1 MATNPPAALPV
12 APAVNPR
19 VLQAQ
24 ANPVPSATPA
34 ARPQGEVR
42 AGSLTVSGTTRTAQD
57 TMLQKADGL
66 VAKARQDFKLDQKPL
81 PPPRDHF
88 ERVSRTLDTHS
99 RLEQMSDSD
108 PKAKVAAD
116 QLVRDLQQTGKAWK
130 VNFGLSSNGRPLN
143 ETEILGSESSLA
155 TAGLQSRFNAA
166 KDEALLNN
174 DPNKSTI
181 SRAELQAATRN
192 QNLPAPLRAAADAVL
207 RQYDADPFMSRYQ
220 AWDSERMVLPA
231 LRNASATSSNP
242 PEVSTEISSQIT
254 RIAWQEP
261 GGQSNQ
267 VSQQGLDRARE
278 ELRGY
283 ERNRSGTGWTQEK
296 IDQQRAVLD
305 AVQNVLTANQGK
317 PVALDRVKPTV
328 LAQLTQE
335 SPQGVGQIS
344 VDSLIGR
351 LDKHDV
357 YGEDQKDK
365 KVERREIVN
374 ELLYG
379 RLSPPERWMLNRV
392 LQERYPSQGHVAN
405 PPSRDV
411 LGDWM
416 RNLQENVKPVTPQSP
431 VDVQTS

>member
-1 MATNPPAALPV
+1 MSTNPPAQAV
-12 APAVNPR
+12 APTGNPR

-24 ANPVPSATPA
+24 ANPVPPTAPA

-42 AGSLTVSGTTRTAQD
+42 AGSLTVSNTTRTAQD
-57 TMLQKADGL
+57 AMLQKADGV

-88 ERVSRTLDTHS
+88 ERVSRTLDTHR
-99 RLEQMSDSD
+99 RLEQLSASE
-108 PKAKVAAD
+108 PKAKEAAD
-116 QLVRDLQQTGKAWK
+116 RLLSDLQQTGRAWK

-143 ETEILGSESSLA
+143 DREILGSESSLA
-155 TAGLQSRFNAA
+155 TTGLQAQFNAA

-174 DPNKSTI
+174 DPDKSTI
-181 SRAELQAATRN
+181 SRAELQAATLN
-192 QNLPAPLRAAADAVL
+192 QKLPAPLRAAAAAVL
-207 RQYDADPFMSRYQ
+207 RQYGADPFTSRYQ

-231 LRNASATSSNP
+231 LRSASATSSGP
-242 PEVSTEISSQIT
+242 HEVSMEISNQIT
-254 RIAWQEP
+254 RIAWREP

-267 VSQQGLDRARE
+267 VSQQGLDLARE

-283 ERNRSGTGWTQEK
+283 ERNRGGTGWTQEK

-305 AVQNVLTANQGK
+305 AVQNVLNENQGK
-317 PVALDRVKPTV
+317 PVALDRVTPVV

-335 SPQGVGQIS
+335 SPQGVGQVS

-431 VDVQTS
+431 VEVQTS

>member
-1 MATNPPAALPV
+1 MSTNPSAALPV
-12 APAVNPR
+12 APAANPR

-24 ANPVPSATPA
+24 ANPVPPTTPA
-34 ARPQGEVR
+34 VRPQGEVR
-42 AGSLTVSGTTRTAQD
+42 AGSLTVSNTTRTAQD
-57 TMLQKADGL
+57 AMLQKADGL

-88 ERVSRTLDTHS
+88 ERASRTVDTHR
-99 RLEQMSDSD
+99 RLEQLAASN
-108 PKAKVAAD
+108 PGAKAAAD
-116 QLVRDLQQTGKAWK
+116 RLLNDLQQTGQGWK

-143 ETEILGSESSLA
+143 DSVTLDSDSALA
-155 TAGLQSRFNAA
+155 TAGLKSQFNAA

-174 DPNKSTI
+174 DPDKSTI
-181 SRAELQAATRN
+181 SRAELKAATVN
-192 QNLPAPLRAAADAVL
+192 QKLPAPLRAAADAVL
-207 RQYDADPFMSRYQ
+207 RQYDADPFMSSYQ

-231 LRNASATSSNP
+231 LRSASATSSGP
-242 PEVSTEISSQIT
+242 PEVSMEISSQVT
-254 RIAWQEP
+254 RIGWQEP

-278 ELRGY
+278 ELQGY
-283 ERNRSGTGWTQEK
+283 DRNRIGTGWTQDK

-305 AVQNVLTANQGK
+305 AVQNVLNKNQGK
-317 PVALDRVKPTV
+317 PVALDRVTPIV

-335 SPQGVGQIS
+335 SPQGVGQVS

-357 YGEDQKDK
+357 YGEDQKDG

-379 RLSPPERWMLNRV
+379 KLSPPERWMLNRV